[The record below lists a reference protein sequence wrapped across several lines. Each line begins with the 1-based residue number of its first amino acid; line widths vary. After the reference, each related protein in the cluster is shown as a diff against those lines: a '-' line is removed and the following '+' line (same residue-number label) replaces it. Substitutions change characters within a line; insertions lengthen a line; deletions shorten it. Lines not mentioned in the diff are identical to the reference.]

1 MKSKLNPL
9 QFSLLLHFSLVLAFV
24 LLVNV
29 QLAPRQSFE
38 VPIEV
43 LAPMEAQNLT
53 QEKKTI
59 VLKSV
64 NAPLASTK
72 PAREVFGANRNSYTD
87 ESVDEASSVS
97 AKKGNTLTK
106 ESDEK
111 VLLDSDVDSLPTP
124 TEDYLVSAMPRVKN
138 EVRPTYPES
147 ARLERLEGNVVL
159 DILIDDKGAV
169 RQATVVEGAEVFRA
183 GALAAMKRFEFYP
196 AQVEGKSVTVRIR
209 YTLKF
214 RLEY

>member
-9 QFSLLLHFSLVLAFV
+9 QFSLLLHSSLVLAF
-24 LLVNV
+24 
-29 QLAPRQSFE
+29 LALINIQMTPRETLE

-43 LAPMEAQNLT
+43 LAPIEAQNLT
-53 QEKKTI
+53 QEKKTV

-64 NAPLASTK
+64 NTPQASTK
-72 PAREVFGANRNSYTD
+72 PVREVFGANRNSYTD

-111 VLLDSDVDSLPTP
+111 VLLDSDADSLPTP
-124 TEDYLVSAMPRVKN
+124 TEDYLVSAMPSVKN

-159 DILIDDKGAV
+159 DILIDDKGVV

-183 GALAAMKRFEFYP
+183 GALAAIKRFEFYP
-196 AQVEGKSVTVRIR
+196 AQVEGKPVTVRIR

>member
-1 MKSKLNPL
+1 MKTLHPL
-9 QFSLLLHFSLVLAFV
+9 QLSIAVHLSLIVIFV
-24 LLVNV
+24 VMINV
-29 QLAPRQSFE
+29 RSTRESYE
-38 VPIEV
+38 VPIVV
-43 LAPMEAQNLT
+43 LAPVEAQNLT
-53 QEKKTI
+53 QEKKTV

-64 NAPLASTK
+64 NTPQESAK
-72 PAREVFGANRNSYTD
+72 PVREIFGANRKSYTD
-87 ESVDEASSVS
+87 DTVDAASAVD

-106 ESDEK
+106 QSDEK

-124 TEDYLVSAMPRVKN
+124 TEDYLVSAMPSVRT

-159 DILIDDKGAV
+159 DILIDDRGMV
-169 RQATVVEGAEVFRA
+169 RQATVVEGAEVFRT
-183 GALAAMKRFEFYP
+183 GALAAIKRFAFYP
-196 AQVEGKSVTVRIR
+196 AQVEGKPVTVRIR